1 MKPRALDLDFA
12 RALPQRPRV
21 GRVLLVFGTIV
32 VAGGALLCTRGWAAR
47 VEAGMSLA
55 AWHARQ
61 TQASGARRA
70 PSDPHE
76 AARRREVARVAQGL
90 QVPWAD
96 LLGALEAASGES
108 VALLTVEPSTQQQ
121 TVRLTAEA
129 RDPHSMLRY
138 LSTLQGDARLSQV
151 VLVSHAV
158 QTQAPGTPVRFQL
171 QAHWGAQP

>member
-1 MKPRALDLDFA
+1 
-12 RALPQRPRV
+12 
-21 GRVLLVFGTIV
+21 
-32 VAGGALLCTRGWAAR
+32 
-47 VEAGMSLA
+47 
-55 AWHARQ
+55 
-61 TQASGARRA
+61 
-70 PSDPHE
+70 
-76 AARRREVARVAQGL
+76 VAQGL